1 MNAAAVAP
9 NRCLT
14 VGPFKRGQAAK
25 YCGKSHI
32 SIYNGIRQR
41 PGARRAGAGA
51 IVGRPPR
58 RGGRLPEDRVD
69 HAAAAGRPCPAQQV
83 VRRTDADQQAAVKS
97 QYRALEKGD
106 EPPYPIHGLQ
116 RAQAKA
122 LVTGKL
128 RIDVLVGKD
137 GNPVTLKTIGAPS
150 PEIARFATV
159 VMAQEKYKPAV
170 CHGAPCDMV
179 FPFSMEFIV
188 K

>member
-1 MNAAAVAP
+1 MEFDNGRVRGAP
-9 NRCLT
+9 EPAPLSGVRHGAEDGFPRTASIMPRPLVGSVPFNKSYGELT
-14 VGPFKRGQAAK
+14 
-25 YCGKSHI
+25 
-32 SIYNGIRQR
+32 
-41 PGARRAGAGA
+41 
-51 IVGRPPR
+51 
-58 RGGRLPEDRVD
+58 
-69 HAAAAGRPCPAQQV
+69 PA
-83 VRRTDADQQAAVKS
+83 QQAAVKS

-122 LVTGKL
+122 LVTGKQ

-179 FPFSMEFIV
+179 FPFCMEFIV